1 MKRILI
7 LAVAVL
13 MAASCANKKSE
24 IKALVLYYSQNGTTE
39 AVAEEIADRLGA
51 DIEAIV
57 PMIPYDGDFM
67 QTIERGKKE
76 LDGGI
81 LPEIQPIK
89 ADIQSYDVIFLGF
102 PIWFG
107 TYATPIFTV
116 LDGVD
121 FSGKKIVPFCS
132 FGSGGLDSATRALEE
147 KLPGVEILPGYGV
160 RTARIDAAST
170 EIDRFLK
177 ENGFLEGDITPL
189 EPFPALHPASEEETA
204 IFDAAVDGY
213 PMLNAKAEEVAARSV
228 PGGTEYIFTARDQRP
243 QKADASLPPAGTL
256 KVYVLAEDGKAPV
269 FTLVIR

>member
-7 LAVAVL
+7 LALAVL

-24 IKALVLYYSQNGTTE
+24 MKTLVLYYSQNGTTK
-39 AVAEEIADRLGA
+39 AVAEEIAGKLGA

-57 PMIPYDGDFM
+57 PTPYDGDFM
-67 QTIERGKKE
+67 ATIERGKKE

-107 TYATPIFTV
+107 VYATPVFTV
-116 LDGVD
+116 LENVD
-121 FSGKKIVPFCS
+121 FSGKKIVPFCT
-132 FGSGGLDSATRALEE
+132 FGSGGIDSASRALAE
-147 KLPGVEILPGYGV
+147 KLTSAEILPGYGV
-160 RTARIDAAST
+160 RIARIDAAPA
-170 EIDRFLK
+170 ELDRFLK

-189 EPFPALHPASEEETA
+189 EPFPALHSASEEEAA

-228 PGGTEYIFTARDQRP
+228 PGGTEYIFTAKDQPR
-243 QKADASLPPAGTL
+243 QKADVPLPPAGTL
-256 KVYVLAEDGKAPV
+256 KIYVLAEDGKAPV
-269 FTLVIR
+269 FTQVIR